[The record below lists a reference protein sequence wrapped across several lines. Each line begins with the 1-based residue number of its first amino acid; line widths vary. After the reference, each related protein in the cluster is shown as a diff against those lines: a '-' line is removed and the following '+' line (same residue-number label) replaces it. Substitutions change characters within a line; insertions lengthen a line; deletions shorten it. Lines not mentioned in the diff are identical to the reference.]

1 MDFPNYLQLYK
12 EEQDQE
18 DDVTHCVEPP
28 VYRKCGEQKDKFN
41 YIISM
46 QFAKSRPWEV
56 LQDNLVSSINKLQGR
71 KRWRGNL

>member
-46 QFAKSRPWEV
+46 QFAKSRP
-56 LQDNLVSSINKLQGR
+56 
-71 KRWRGNL
+71 

>member
-28 VYRKCGEQKDKFN
+28 VYRKCREQKDKFN
-41 YIISM
+41 YKYAVCKI
-46 QFAKSRPWEV
+46 QTVKSSARQPSF
-56 LQDNLVSSINKLQGR
+56 LNK
-71 KRWRGNL
+71 